1 MAIATSTASPAPSAP
16 IQLGYVVRRRVTI
29 TAALALCAVVY
40 QVIAKKA
47 PLNATNF
54 ANPWLIAAY
63 VAILSGL
70 LVRSWAAGNLVKCV
84 TLTQSGPYALVRHPL
99 YSGSFLLVLGF
110 AILSGS
116 WLSVALVVGPLVY
129 IYSKTVSYEER
140 LLTREFGGSWHA
152 YAAKTP
158 RLIPNRLPSF
168 SELKWSLSRWRANG
182 EYNAWLGA
190 IGVIGGLIAIQTL
203 T

>member
-1 MAIATSTASPAPSAP
+1 MAIATSPASPTPAPP
-16 IQLGYVVRRRVTI
+16 LTINFVVRRRVTI
-29 TAALALCAVVY
+29 TAALALCAVIY
-40 QVIAKKA
+40 QVVARKA
-47 PLNATNF
+47 PLDAINF
-54 ANPWLIAAY
+54 ANPWLVVAY
-63 VAILSGL
+63 AAILSGL

-140 LLTREFGGSWHA
+140 LLTRQFGGSWHT
-152 YAAKTP
+152 YATKTP
-158 RLIPNRLPSF
+158 RLIPNRLPAI
-168 SELKWSLSRWRANG
+168 SELSWSLARWRANG

-190 IGVIGGLIAIQTL
+190 LGVIGGLIAVQAL